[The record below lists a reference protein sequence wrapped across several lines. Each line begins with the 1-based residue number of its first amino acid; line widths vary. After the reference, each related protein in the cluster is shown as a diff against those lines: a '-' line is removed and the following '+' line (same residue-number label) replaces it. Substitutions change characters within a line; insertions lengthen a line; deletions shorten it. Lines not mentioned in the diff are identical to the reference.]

1 MFISSNVEK
10 ASDKIHHSF
19 MIKTLRKL
27 GIKGYLLNLTKK
39 ASTRTNTQQL
49 TVFLMVKDGMFP
61 PNIGNKGRMSAQ
73 ATLKV
78 LICTIRQ
85 EKEIKGILI
94 GKEEIKLSIFMD
106 NMIVYGENPNES
118 TQKTAKT
125 K

>member
-10 ASDKIHHSF
+10 APDKIHHSF

-27 GIKGYLLNLTKK
+27 GIEGYLLNLTKK
-39 ASTRTNTQQL
+39 ASTKTNTQQL

-61 PNIGNKGRMSAQ
+61 PNIGNTGRMSAQ

-85 EKEIKGILI
+85 KKEIKGILI

-106 NMIVYGENPNES
+106 NMIVCGENPKES

>member
-10 ASDKIHHSF
+10 VSDKIHHSF